1 MRHIARLALLLL
13 CSAAT
18 MTGPFAATLYKSVGP
33 DGTTHYS
40 DRPPADGRIEK
51 TLQFENL
58 PSSALPA
65 ATSTY
70 VEQLR
75 KANLSPPAS
84 ATNASVVL
92 YAASWCGYCKQAKAY
107 LAGKGI
113 KYREFDVDTQMGM
126 AAFAQTGSGKGIPL
140 LLVDNQ
146 RVQGF
151 SRAAYDALFA
161 NRK

>member
-1 MRHIARLALLLL
+1 MVLAFG
-13 CSAAT
+13 AAA

-33 DGTTHYS
+33 DGRVHYS

-58 PSSALPA
+58 PSSPLPA

-75 KANLSPPAS
+75 NANPSSAAS

-107 LAGKGI
+107 LASKGI
-113 KYREFDVDTQMGM
+113 KYREFDVDTRTGM

-140 LLVDNQ
+140 LLVDDQ

-151 SRAAYDALFA
+151 SRVAYDALFGS
-161 NRK
+161 RR